1 MNAAASF
8 SAPAL
13 PDRQADE
20 DALDRRRVR
29 AALLHKVCGDED
41 MFALGSSVA
50 RVVQMASSD
59 DEGTHDLAY
68 YVLSDVALTQ
78 RILRLANTVRYRT
91 ASGTAVTTIS
101 RAISLLGFDN
111 VKTTALAMLL
121 VDALASSDHAYSVRL
136 ELEASLCASLVG
148 REMARH
154 SFYQGAEEASIGALF
169 KNLGPLLVASHA
181 HERYREI
188 AALAATGKHTLAQ
201 AAQMILGCSYD
212 TLSEAVLAEWKIP
225 DVIMRA
231 QRPLADGVL
240 KLALNRG
247 EWMRQV
253 ASFSQEVA
261 QLLGRCAGLA
271 SSAAGSPEARTLL
284 ARYGSALNLS
294 AAQLEELFD
303 AVAQELNGLMQS
315 MNLQPLQK
323 RGADQEAE
331 PDGGGLP
338 NVLLLA
344 TLGAGE
350 AEQGAY
356 PSGKPRN
363 ARDLLLAGVQE
374 VTQMRASGQHK
385 VNDLI
390 LAVLETLY
398 TALGFRF
405 ATVVL
410 KDVKAGQYRARA
422 SFGASGARQQAGFA
436 FAMQSSRDLF
446 HLAMEND
453 ADLMI
458 SDASS
463 AKIRDLLPPWHKA
476 LLPDAK
482 SFIVLPL
489 TVNKVQLGLFYAD
502 RIAAAP
508 EGVPADETA
517 LIKALKSQ
525 VLAALE
531 TK

>member
-1 MNAAASF
+1 MMNSISPAHAAA
-8 SAPAL
+8 
-13 PDRQADE
+13 PDG
-20 DALDRRRVR
+20 RRVR
-29 AALLHKVCGDED
+29 AALLNKVCGDED

-59 DEGTHDLAY
+59 DQGTHDLAY

-78 RILRLANTVRYRT
+78 RILRLANTVKYRT

-121 VDALASSDHAYSVRL
+121 VDALASNEHAYSVRV

-169 KNLGPLLVASHA
+169 KNLAPLLIASHA

-188 AALAATGKHTLAQ
+188 AALAGTGKHTVSQ

-212 TLSEAVLAEWKIP
+212 ALSEAVLGEWKIP

-231 QRPLADGVL
+231 QRPLLDGTL
-240 KLALNRG
+240 KVAINRG

-253 ASFSQEVA
+253 ASFSLEVA
-261 QLLGRCAGLA
+261 RLLARSGDPAGT
-271 SSAAGSPEARTLL
+271 PEARTLL
-284 ARYGSALNLS
+284 ARYGGALNLN
-294 AAQLEELFD
+294 ATQLDELF
-303 AVAQELNGLMQS
+303 ATVAQEMTELLRS
-315 MNLQPLQK
+315 MNMEPVPRQQP
-323 RGADQEAE
+323 E
-331 PDGGGLP
+331 PENDEGGLP

-344 TLGAGE
+344 TLGS
-350 AEQGAY
+350 AEEEGGAY

-363 ARDLLLAGVQE
+363 ARELLLAGVQD
-374 VTQMRASGQHK
+374 VTQMRASGQGK
-385 VNDLI
+385 VNDVVR
-390 LAVLETLY
+390 AVLETLY
-398 TALGFRF
+398 TAMGFRF

-410 KDVKAGQYRARA
+410 KDPKSGQYRARV
-422 SFGASGARQQAGFA
+422 SFGASQARWQAGFA
-436 FAMQSSRDLF
+436 FGLESRRDIF

-458 SDASS
+458 ADAGSP
-463 AKIRDLLPPWHKA
+463 KIRDLLPAWHKE

-489 TVNKVQLGLFYAD
+489 VLGKVQLGLFYAD
-502 RIAAAP
+502 RTEAAP
-508 EGVPADETA
+508 EGVPPDETS
-517 LIKALKSQ
+517 LIKALKGQ
-525 VLAALE
+525 VLAALAP
-531 TK
+531 

>member
-1 MNAAASF
+1 MNAVPLAPP
-8 SAPAL
+8 APAEN
-13 PDRQADE
+13 PDASDT
-20 DALDRRRVR
+20 RRVR
-29 AALLHKVCGDED
+29 AALLNKVCGDED

-59 DEGTHDLAY
+59 DEGTHALAY

-78 RILRLANTVRYRT
+78 RILRLANTVKYRT

-121 VDALASSDHAYSVRL
+121 VDALASSEHAWSVRL

-169 KNLGPLLVASHA
+169 KNLGPLLVASHEHA
-181 HERYREI
+181 RYREI
-188 AALAATGKHTLAQ
+188 GALVASGKHKLGQ

-212 TLSEAVLAEWKIP
+212 ALSEAVLGEWKIP

-231 QRPLADGVL
+231 QRPLPDGAL
-240 KLALNRG
+240 KVALNRG

-253 ASFSQEVA
+253 ASFSLDVA
-261 QLLGRCAGLA
+261 RLLAKTA
-271 SSAAGSPEARTLL
+271 EPAGSPEAQALL
-284 ARYGSALNLS
+284 VRYGHALNIDGK
-294 AAQLEELFD
+294 QLDELFG
-303 AVAQELNGLMQS
+303 AVAQEMTALLES
-315 MNLQPLQK
+315 MNLEPV
-323 RGADQEAE
+323 RPQEE
-331 PDGGGLP
+331 PDGDGLP

-350 AEQGAY
+350 EEQGNY

-363 ARDLLLAGVQE
+363 ARDLLLAGVQD

-385 VNDLI
+385 VNDVV

-398 TALGFRF
+398 TAMGFRF

-410 KDVKAGQYRARA
+410 KDVRSGQYRARV
-422 SFGASGARQQAGFA
+422 SFGADKSATQAGFA
-436 FAMQSSRDLF
+436 FPAPPAGNAASTNRDLF
-446 HLAMEND
+446 YLAMAND

-458 SDASS
+458 ADASS
-463 AKIRDLLPPWHKA
+463 PKIRDLLPAWHRQ

-489 TVNKVQLGLFYAD
+489 VVGQAQLGLFYAD
-502 RIAAAP
+502 RTQTAP
-508 EGVPADETA
+508 EGVAPDETS
-517 LIKALKSQ
+517 LIKALKGQ
-525 VLAALE
+525 VLAALAP
-531 TK
+531 